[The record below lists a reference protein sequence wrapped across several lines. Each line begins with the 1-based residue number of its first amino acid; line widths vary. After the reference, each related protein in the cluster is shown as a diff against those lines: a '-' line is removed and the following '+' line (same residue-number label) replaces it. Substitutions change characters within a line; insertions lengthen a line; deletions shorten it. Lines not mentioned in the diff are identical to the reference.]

1 MAAWC
6 PRCDELRPAGER
18 GASPGSDPGR
28 CPECGA
34 ELANLER
41 PRPDGTAAATSE
53 PAADAAFPVSLQPP
67 RSRLRA
73 ALLVTALA
81 LSGLGYVAG
90 HAGGPGSGV
99 GAHAASA
106 ASSTTA
112 TTQARILPGP
122 FQGPGRRLQQQLF
135 PQPERRALGWHA
147 SAGPVTLTL
156 ESITRSADQDDSN
169 SQATAVLTVRV
180 DGLPAGQR
188 LLGLQGLELLDAGGG
203 VYAAP
208 SVASIGRQQGV
219 TANLDDSG
227 DAAGAYQVSLGP
239 APSTATLAKVRVRA
253 LIVSRPP
260 DVTVALGGVP
270 PGTGQSPALQ
280 ALPEG
285 LHNTPQ
291 VPLEGAPD
299 LGRNAATV
307 ELSAAFVNAHRAV
320 LVATI
325 DLNGTGNFSG
335 EQDVVPFTI
344 GLAADGR
351 EVCARTDVFSASQS
365 QIPSVT
371 LDCPASL
378 TATSQLSATF
388 GSATSTVAFQRT
400 FTR

>member
-6 PRCDELRPAGER
+6 PRCDELRPGDGR
-18 GASPGSDPGR
+18 GASLSR

-34 ELANLER
+34 ALADLAR
-41 PRPDGTAAATSE
+41 PRPGGRAAAAD

-90 HAGGPGSGV
+90 HAGGPGSGPGS
-99 GAHAASA
+99 GARAGAGA

-112 TTQARILPGP
+112 STSTSTLPGP
-122 FQGPGRRLQQQLF
+122 LQGPGRRDQELI
-135 PQPERRALGWHA
+135 PQPERRVLGWHA
-147 SAGPVTLTL
+147 SDGRATLTL
-156 ESITRSADQDDSN
+156 ESIARSGAQNDTN
-169 SQATAVLTVRV
+169 SDATAVLTVRV
-180 DGLPAGQR
+180 DELPAGQH

-203 VYAAP
+203 VYATP
-208 SVASIGRQQGV
+208 VVASIGRQRGV
-219 TANLDDSG
+219 TANLDESG
-227 DAAGAYQVSLGP
+227 SGPGRYLVSLGP
-239 APSTATLAKVRVRA
+239 APSTATLATVRVRA

-260 DVTVALGGVP
+260 DVAVPLGSVP
-270 PGTGQSPALQ
+270 PGAGPSAALQ

-285 LHNTPQ
+285 LHDNLQ
-291 VPLEGAPD
+291 VPLEVAPD

-307 ELSAAFVNAHRAV
+307 ELSAAFVSAHRAV
-320 LVATI
+320 LVATV

-335 EQDVVPFTI
+335 QEAVVVFTS
-344 GLAADGR
+344 GLVADGR

-365 QIPSVT
+365 EIPSIT

-378 TATSQLSATF
+378 TAAARLSATF

-400 FTR
+400 ITR